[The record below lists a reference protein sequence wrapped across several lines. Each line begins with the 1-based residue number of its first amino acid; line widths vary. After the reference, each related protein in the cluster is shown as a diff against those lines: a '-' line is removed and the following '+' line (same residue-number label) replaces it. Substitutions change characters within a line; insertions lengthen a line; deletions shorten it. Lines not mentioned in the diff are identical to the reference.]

1 MQFHLIVLVLQDYQ
15 FDVAQVLPL
24 LSYILILTLA
34 LCLHPLSLLPPHV
47 LPLLLFRTVTIL
59 TIAPLKC
66 CSGWHNGKLTLENY
80 INSLDICFIQEH
92 WLFDDSLN
100 LVREIDPDFI
110 SVGVSGMKCDFV
122 CRGRPFGGCSI
133 LYRRCLSSCI
143 SPLHSCSDRF
153 CGVKLSDK
161 NGLTYLLVSLYM
173 PTFYDPSSCD
183 NYLNVLGELEA
194 FIGSNHCDIN
204 VIVGDFNVDF
214 DRGGLFAKLLKDF
227 MSELDLCVCDLGF
240 SSSVKYTYEHDDSLS
255 RSWLDH
261 VLCSK
266 RFSNLFSDFHAIHSP
281 SIHSD
286 HFPLFFNID
295 ITCTIIP
302 HMQSHSVHRKQR
314 ILWSKASLA
323 DIDRYCHMVSS
334 TIPELPPEVF
344 TCVVPNCI
352 EHP

>member
-1 MQFHLIVLVLQDYQ
+1 M
-15 FDVAQVLPL
+15 
-24 LSYILILTLA
+24 
-34 LCLHPLSLLPPHV
+34 
-47 LPLLLFRTVTIL
+47 
-59 TIAPLKC
+59 
-66 CSGWHNGKLTLENY
+66 N
-80 INSLDICFIQEH
+80 
-92 WLFDDSLN
+92 
-100 LVREIDPDFI
+100 
-110 SVGVSGMKCDFV
+110 CDFV

-161 NGLTYLLVSLYM
+161 NGLTYLLVSVYM

-194 FIGSNHCDIN
+194 FIGSNHCDI

-227 MSELDLCVCDLGF
+227 MIELDLCVCDLGF
-240 SSSVKYTYEHDDSLS
+240 SSSVKYTYERDDSLS

-302 HMQSHSVHRKQR
+302 LNNVFPGPKLPLL
-314 ILWSKASLA
+314 IL
-323 DIDRYCHMVSS
+323 ID
-334 TIPELPPEVF
+334 TAIWFLPPFLNYHLKFSPVLFPISLSILIPLAHMLRNLFLPYLTVLANVF
-344 TCVVPNCI
+344 HIPKHLLVHSLVGMILPVTGSNKQPIFGTKSGKMQDTLLLEFCSR
-352 EHP
+352 